1 MLNADNEITA
11 SFVPQV
17 RGMALQFSRRT
28 KPALGAYLGEDGV
41 LYMNDRKGTTAILPM
56 DQIRIPGIHNVENYL
71 AAISAVWGEVSRE
84 NIVSVAKSFP
94 GVEHRIEFVRELG
107 GVKWYNDSI
116 ASSPTRTIA
125 GLNSFHQKIILLAG
139 GYDKKIPFEPLA
151 PKIVEKVKA
160 LILMGVTAPK
170 IEAAVRACADFDE
183 QALPIYHV
191 SNMQQAVEKAREI
204 AREGDIVSLSPACAS
219 FDLYPDFE
227 ARGRHFKELVNK
239 L

>member
-1 MLNADNEITA
+1 M
-11 SFVPQV
+11 
-17 RGMALQFSRRT
+17 
-28 KPALGAYLGEDGV
+28 AYLG
-41 LYMNDRKGTTAILPM
+41 MAASILLAT
-56 DQIRIPGIHNVENYL
+56 ISSCALHKFGNRTFRTPGDVFFFN

-84 NIVSVAKSFP
+84 NIVSVEKSFP

-170 IEAAVRACADFDE
+170 IEAAVRGCSDFDE